1 MLRYG
6 AEQVEERRALA
17 VLRRS
22 RMGAAA
28 AHGAHTTTAAPA
40 TSAEAGG
47 DGLAAHTLRRAPQ
60 VVAATRRAS
69 CSESDTD
76 DAEVVACELDL
87 VDSAAWEPTELL
99 PPPPLPP
106 RQVMAAVE
114 AAQQLATDGVGERGD
129 GDSKGGWT
137 PDSRLSNG
145 QMSSLDAQ
153 VR

>member
-1 MLRYG
+1 
-6 AEQVEERRALA
+6 
-17 VLRRS
+17 
-22 RMGAAA
+22 MGAAA
-28 AHGAHTTTAAPA
+28 AHGAHATAAAPA
-40 TSAEAGG
+40 TSAAAGV
-47 DGLAAHTLRRAPQ
+47 DGLAVHILRRAPQ
-60 VVAATRRAS
+60 AAFATRRAS
-69 CSESDTD
+69 CSESD

-99 PPPPLPP
+99 PPPPPPPP